1 MSAPFLFQQS
11 HPPDMGAFVLYDYNG
26 TGAQKWVLSKGSIKV
41 EVAGTNYCLDAESGT
56 FLLCLEI

>member
-1 MSAPFLFQQS
+1 
-11 HPPDMGAFVLYDYNG
+11 MGAFVLYDYNG